1 MLKLF
6 ISKTKAFFA
15 ATLVVLRVQRDS
27 EEKIEVFCQNLKVGL
42 PQSISRCN
50 EHTSPEIKLKT
61 LVSILFQVQK
71 A

>member
-27 EEKIEVFCQNLKVGL
+27 EEKIEVFCQNLKAVL
-42 PQSISRCN
+42 PQSISQCN
-50 EHTSPEIKLKT
+50 EQTSPGIKLKT